1 MKITRFFLIAVFY
14 LVSQCAIAQKVDISV
29 TVQQAFSPQAR
40 LLKFDGSSFVP
51 VDTSM
56 QISQGGYMFS
66 LDSLH
71 TKGVYRIE
79 IGKNTKFNIVV
90 GNETRID
97 VNTTVFAPEDS
108 LSSSKSEENSLYWKY
123 QRQKRA
129 YTHQTWLIKSLADFY
144 ADTSTFRGVLNN
156 ELFRLDSLLFNYAQ
170 NLIASSPNLLAAK
183 LIAIEQP
190 PAIKHNS
197 QPSPE
202 ELVKMWWK
210 NIDLFNK
217 KIIYT
222 PALQERIWGYLD
234 FFFSVDFD
242 KEQQDLEFIRGVH
255 LLLSQPMDIDIKR
268 HLRQLL
274 VSGFEQSDYA
284 DVLNYLHY
292 TAFGKLEPL
301 KKQSV
306 ADESTNALK
315 SRVGDTAYNF
325 SFKEH
330 NGNSIDLADVDAD
343 YKLVLFWSSW
353 CPHCIEDLPR
363 IKSIYEDYKD
373 RGFEVIAISLDDES
387 AIWEDQIQSLN
398 LSWVNSRIPYAPES
412 DVYSSYDVHETPRM
426 FLLSRDLEIIS
437 RPSTVRQLEVR
448 LRRAMRR

>member
-1 MKITRFFLIAVFY
+1 MKITRFFLLAVFY

-144 ADTSTFRGVLNN
+144 ADTSTFRGLLNN

-197 QPSPE
+197 QPSP
-202 ELVKMWWK
+202 
-210 NIDLFNK
+210 
-217 KIIYT
+217 
-222 PALQERIWGYLD
+222 R
-234 FFFSVDFD
+234 
-242 KEQQDLEFIRGVH
+242 
-255 LLLSQPMDIDIKR
+255 
-268 HLRQLL
+268 
-274 VSGFEQSDYA
+274 
-284 DVLNYLHY
+284 
-292 TAFGKLEPL
+292 KL
-301 KKQSV
+301 
-306 ADESTNALK
+306 
-315 SRVGDTAYNF
+315 
-325 SFKEH
+325 
-330 NGNSIDLADVDAD
+330 
-343 YKLVLFWSSW
+343 
-353 CPHCIEDLPR
+353 
-363 IKSIYEDYKD
+363 
-373 RGFEVIAISLDDES
+373 
-387 AIWEDQIQSLN
+387 
-398 LSWVNSRIPYAPES
+398 
-412 DVYSSYDVHETPRM
+412 
-426 FLLSRDLEIIS
+426 
-437 RPSTVRQLEVR
+437 
-448 LRRAMRR
+448 